1 MQGVGIDD
9 GTAIKWT
16 GFYECMKWGKSGIFI
31 MENASRKLN
40 FIGQDSRLCSKRP
53 K

>member
-1 MQGVGIDD
+1 MQGVGIND

-16 GFYECMKWGKSGIFI
+16 GVYERMKWGKSGIFI

-40 FIGQDSRLCSKRP
+40 LIGQDSGLCSERRK
-53 K
+53 